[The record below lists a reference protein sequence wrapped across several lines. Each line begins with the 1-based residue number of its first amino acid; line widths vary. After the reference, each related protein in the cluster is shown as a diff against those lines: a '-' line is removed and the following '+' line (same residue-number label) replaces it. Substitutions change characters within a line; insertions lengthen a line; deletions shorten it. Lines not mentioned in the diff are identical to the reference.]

1 MILIRRKTMNS
12 ILKDFIKTI
21 LLLLAACIIAYAAR
35 MIGEATDIIAVVF
48 VLTVLIVSRI
58 TSSYFWG
65 ILASVI
71 GVITTNIMIAYP
83 YFKFNMSETGYP
95 ITFCVMLATSIIT
108 SALTTRNRRQKEEA
122 EEMAIKLQESY
133 EEQRIIERN
142 AEKEK
147 MRSNLLRVI
156 SHDLRTPLTGIS
168 GASSAILEGGDKLS
182 KETRDRLLNDIID
195 ESQWLI
201 RMVENLLSVTHI
213 SDGTMKVKKT
223 PELGEEIIANAVS
236 HFKNTSTRN
245 SIQVHVP
252 DEILIIPMDATL
264 IEQVLLNLLD
274 NATKHCGKDSDIF
287 VNLYSRG
294 NDAVFEVKD
303 NGTGI
308 PEDLLPYLFEYV
320 DSKDSRI
327 PQDSQRGFGIG
338 LPTCKT
344 IIDAHSGEIHAE
356 STPGEGSTFSFSLPM

>member
-1 MILIRRKTMNS
+1 MNK
-12 ILKDFIKTI
+12 IVKDFLKTV
-21 LLLLAACIIAYAAR
+21 LLLIAACIIAYAAR
-35 MIGEATDIIAVVF
+35 MIGEATDIVAVVF
-48 VLTVLIVSRI
+48 VLTVLVVSRV
-58 TSSYFWG
+58 TDRYFWG
-65 ILASVI
+65 ILASVV
-71 GVITTNIMIAYP
+71 GVFVTNVLITYP
-83 YFKFNMSETGYP
+83 YFKFNMSEKGYP

-108 SALTTRNRRQKEEA
+108 SALTTRYRMQKEEA
-122 EEMAIKLQESY
+122 EEMAIQLQKSY

-156 SHDLRTPLTGIS
+156 SHDLRTPLTGIK

-182 KETRDRLLNDIID
+182 DETREKLLKDIID

-213 SDGTMKVKKT
+213 SEDTMKVKKT

-236 HFKNTSTRN
+236 HFKNTSAQNT
-245 SIQVHVP
+245 IQVHVP

-274 NATKHCGKDSDIF
+274 NATKHCGGNSDIY
-287 VNLYSRG
+287 VNLYSRD

-308 PEDLLPYLFEYV
+308 AEDALPYLFEYG
-320 DSKDSRI
+320 DSKNSKI

-344 IIDAHSGEIHAE
+344 IIAAHSGEIWAE
-356 STPGEGSTFSFSLPM
+356 SIEGKGSTFSFSLPM

>member
-1 MILIRRKTMNS
+1 MNA
-12 ILKDFIKTI
+12 IVKDFIKTF

-35 MIGEATDIIAVVF
+35 RIGEATDIVAVVF
-48 VLTVLIVSRI
+48 VLTVLVVSRV
-58 TSSYFWG
+58 TNRYFWG

-71 GVITTNIMIAYP
+71 GVIVTNIMITYP
-83 YFKFNMSETGYP
+83 YFKFNMSEKGYP

-108 SALTTRNRRQKEEA
+108 SALTTRYRMQKEEA
-122 EEMAIKLQESY
+122 EEMAVQLQKSY

-156 SHDLRTPLTGIS
+156 SHDLRTPLTGIK
-168 GASSAILEGGDKLS
+168 GASSAILEGGERLS
-182 KETRDRLLNDIID
+182 KETHDKLLNDIID

-213 SDGTMKVKKT
+213 SEDSMKVKKT

-236 HFKNTSTRN
+236 HFKNASTHN
-245 SIQVHVP
+245 SIHVHVP

-274 NATKHCGKDSDIF
+274 NATKHCGGNSDIF
-287 VNLYSRG
+287 VNLYSKED
-294 NDAVFEVKD
+294 NAVFEVKD

-308 PEDLLPYLFEYV
+308 PEDMLPYLFEYGE
-320 DSKDSRI
+320 SKSNRI
-327 PQDSQRGFGIG
+327 PHDSQRGFGIG

-344 IIDAHSGEIHAE
+344 IIAAHSGEIWAE
-356 STPGEGSTFSFSLPM
+356 SKPGEGSRFSFSLPMQDE